1 MTELNRFDFSIVRT
15 LRMKRGMTA
24 EALAQNA
31 AITRATIVKLESGKG
46 NPTVETLGAI
56 GRVFQLTASQLIQ
69 MAETCATESGR
80 TTPFDQDGFK
90 GMKTAF
96 PGFEAY
102 YLTAPAGSRSVSEPD
117 LHENTA
123 EICFVISGRVR
134 VRVLGETTELTP
146 GSSMRFKALLD
157 HELEVTADAE
167 LMLIHHFLT

>member
-1 MTELNRFDFSIVRT
+1 MTELNRFDFSIVRN

-24 EALAQNA
+24 EALAKQA
-31 AITRATIVKLESGKG
+31 DITRATIVKLESGKG

-56 GRVFQLTASQLIQ
+56 GSVFQLSASQLMQ

-80 TTPFDQDGFK
+80 TTPFDRDGFK
-90 GMKTAF
+90 GLKTAF

-123 EICFVISGRVR
+123 EICFVISGRVKIT
-134 VRVLGETTELTP
+134 VLGETRELGP
-146 GSSMRFKALLD
+146 GSSLRFKALHD
-157 HELEVTADAE
+157 HEFEVTTDAE